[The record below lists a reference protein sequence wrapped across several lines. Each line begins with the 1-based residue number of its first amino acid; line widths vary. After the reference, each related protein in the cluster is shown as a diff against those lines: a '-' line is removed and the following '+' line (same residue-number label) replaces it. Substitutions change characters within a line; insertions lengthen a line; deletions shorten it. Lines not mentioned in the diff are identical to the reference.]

1 MNGGNVIVERERGL
15 LEVERRIADLR
26 SANINQRVDFS
37 AEIAALEKKYETLQR
52 ELFGSLT
59 PWEKVH
65 MARHPSRP
73 TSLDFIAQFDR
84 FDELHGDREFR
95 DDPAVVAGFALL
107 SGRAVMAMGQQ
118 RGRDTKE
125 NLRRNFGMVTPE
137 GYRKVRRLA
146 HTASRLGLPI
156 VTFIDTKGA
165 DPGIASEEHAQ
176 SEAIASCLYEFTQAG
191 VPIVATIIGEGG
203 SGGALALGIADHVI
217 MLEHSVYSVASPEGC
232 AAILWGDA
240 SKAEEAA
247 SRLKLTSADLQ
258 QFGIIDEIV
267 GEPLGG
273 AHRDPGAVIATVLGS
288 VSAAVERFARSSPQ
302 ELREARYRKYRRI
315 GAWQTE
321 RQEDVGLPIR

>member
-1 MNGGNVIVERERGL
+1 MNIIVERERGL

-26 SANINQRVDFS
+26 NANVNQPVDFS
-37 AEIAALEKKYETLQR
+37 TEIAALEAKYEMLQR

-73 TSLDFIAQFDR
+73 TSLDYISQLDR
-84 FDELHGDREFR
+84 FDELHGDPHFR

-107 SGRAVMAMGQQ
+107 RGRSVMVMGQQ

-137 GYRKVRRLA
+137 GYRKVQRLA

-156 VTFIDTKGA
+156 LTFIDTKGA

-176 SEAIASCLYEFTQAG
+176 SEAIATCLYEFTRAR
-191 VPIVATIIGEGG
+191 VPIVAAIVGEGG

-217 MLEHSVYSVASPEGC
+217 MLEHSVYSVASAEGC
-232 AAILWGDA
+232 AAIMWGDA

-247 SRLKLTSADLQ
+247 TRLKLTSADLQ
-258 QFGIIDEIV
+258 RFGIIDEIV
-267 GEPLGG
+267 TEPLGG
-273 AHRDPGAVIATVLGS
+273 AHRDPGTVVANVLGGMS
-288 VSAAVERFARSSPQ
+288 SAVDRLAMQSPDD
-302 ELREARYRKYRRI
+302 LHEARYRKYRRI
-315 GAWQTE
+315 GAWETE
-321 RQEDVGLPIR
+321 RQGDIKE

>member
-1 MNGGNVIVERERGL
+1 MNAIVERERGL

-26 SANINQRVDFS
+26 NANVNQPVDFS
-37 AEIAALEKKYETLQR
+37 VEIAALEAKYETLQR

-59 PWEKVH
+59 PWEKVN

-73 TSLDFIAQFDR
+73 TSLDYIGQFER
-84 FDELHGDREFR
+84 FDELHGDRAFR
-95 DDPAVVAGFALL
+95 DDPAIVAGFALL
-107 SGRAVMAMGQQ
+107 NNHAVMVMGQQ

-137 GYRKVRRLA
+137 GYRKVQRLA

-156 VTFIDTKGA
+156 LTFIDTKGA
-165 DPGIASEEHAQ
+165 DPGISSEEHAQ
-176 SEAIASCLYEFTQAG
+176 AEAIAMCLYEFTQAR
-191 VPIVATIIGEGG
+191 VPIVASIIGEGG

-240 SKAEEAA
+240 GKAEEAA
-247 SRLKLTSADLQ
+247 ARLKLTSADLQ
-258 QFGIIDEIV
+258 RFGIIDEIV
-267 GEPLGG
+267 AEPLGG
-273 AHRDPGAVIATVLGS
+273 AHRDPATVVTGVLGAMS
-288 VSAAVERFARSSPQ
+288 SAMEGLAKQSPH

-321 RQEDVGLPIR
+321 RQGDIGA